1 MCPMKEDFPA
11 FNIALGKTLIAA
23 AWVDGELNQHEMVC
37 LKNLILQFQGITF
50 EDWRRLK
57 IYLAYPVSQCEQNS
71 IIQHFTEQVYSSNH
85 RKHAWESLITVLKA
99 DGKINK
105 EEKDFAEEMDE
116 ALLENSESFLRKLK
130 FFLFKDSIKQA
141 EPWQKNADSRDR
153 FIHEFFDNPAYFLFR
168 KILLKKDIHVPH
180 SKPELQKICLYASI
194 LCWLSNADKRI
205 TLPELNS
212 IRSILINT
220 CGVSEEI
227 AKCIQDVAFAMDV
240 SELQLSD
247 LVSSLRDVSTSA
259 ERNELFIAMTKL
271 VAIDNEVND
280 QELESLRTIAVYLE
294 ISNFVWVNSL
304 KNIVISTFGENTTT
318 L

>member
-1 MCPMKEDFPA
+1 MSDEFPA

-23 AWVDGELNQHEMVC
+23 AWVDGELNQHELVC
-37 LKNLILQFQGITF
+37 LKNLILQFPGITF

-57 IYLAYPVSQCEQNS
+57 IYLAYPMNQCEQNS
-71 IIQHFTEQVYSSNH
+71 IIKHFTEQVYSTGH
-85 RKHAWESLITVLKA
+85 RKHAWESLIAVLKA
-99 DGKINK
+99 DGKINV
-105 EEKDFAEEMDE
+105 EEKHFAEELDE
-116 ALLENSESFLRKLK
+116 ALLENSENFLRKLK
-130 FFLFKDSIKQA
+130 FLLFKDSIKQT
-141 EPWQKNADSRDR
+141 EPWQKNLDSRDR

-194 LCWLSNADKRI
+194 LCWLSNADKKI
-205 TLPELNS
+205 TLPELHMV
-212 IRSILINT
+212 RSILINS

-227 AKCIQDVAFAMDV
+227 AKCIQDVAFSIDV

-247 LVSSLRDVSTSA
+247 LVSSLRDVSSSS

>member
-1 MCPMKEDFPA
+1 MSDEFPA

-23 AWVDGELNQHEMVC
+23 AWVDGELNQHELVC
-37 LKNLILQFQGITF
+37 LKNLILQFPGITF

-57 IYLAYPVSQCEQNS
+57 IYLAYPMNQCEQNS
-71 IIQHFTEQVYSSNH
+71 IIKHFTEQVYSTGH
-85 RKHAWESLITVLKA
+85 RKHAWESLIAVLKA
-99 DGKINK
+99 DGKINV
-105 EEKDFAEEMDE
+105 EEKHFAEELDE
-116 ALLENSESFLRKLK
+116 TLLENSENFLRKLK
-130 FFLFKDSIKQA
+130 FLLFKDSIKQT
-141 EPWQKNADSRDR
+141 EPWQKNLDSRDR

-194 LCWLSNADKRI
+194 LCWLSNADKKI
-205 TLPELNS
+205 TLPELHMV
-212 IRSILINT
+212 RSILINT

-227 AKCIQDVAFAMDV
+227 AKCIQDVAFSIDV

-247 LVSSLRDVSTSA
+247 LVSSLRDVSSSS

>member
-1 MCPMKEDFPA
+1 MSDEFPA

-23 AWVDGELNQHEMVC
+23 AWVDGELNQHELVC
-37 LKNLILQFQGITF
+37 LKNLILQFPGITF

-57 IYLAYPVSQCEQNS
+57 IYLAYPMNQCEQNS
-71 IIQHFTEQVYSSNH
+71 IIKHFTEQVYSSGH
-85 RKHAWESLITVLKA
+85 RKHAWESLIAVLKA
-99 DGKINK
+99 DGKINV
-105 EEKDFAEEMDE
+105 EEKHFAEELDE
-116 ALLENSESFLRKLK
+116 ALLENSENFLRKLK
-130 FFLFKDSIKQA
+130 FLLFKDSIKQT
-141 EPWQKNADSRDR
+141 EPWQKNLDSRDR

-194 LCWLSNADKRI
+194 LCWLSNADKKI
-205 TLPELNS
+205 TLPELHMV
-212 IRSILINT
+212 RSILINT

-227 AKCIQDVAFAMDV
+227 AKCIQDVAFSIDV

-247 LVSSLRDVSTSA
+247 LVSSLRDVSSSS

-304 KNIVISTFGENTTT
+304 KNIVISTFGKNTTT

>member
-1 MCPMKEDFPA
+1 MSDEFPA

-23 AWVDGELNQHEMVC
+23 AWVDGELNQHELVC
-37 LKNLILQFQGITF
+37 LKNLILQFPGITF

-57 IYLAYPVSQCEQNS
+57 IYLAYPMNQCEQNS
-71 IIQHFTEQVYSSNH
+71 IIKHFTEQVYSTGH
-85 RKHAWESLITVLKA
+85 RKHAWESLIAVLKA
-99 DGKINK
+99 DGKINV
-105 EEKDFAEEMDE
+105 EEKHFAEELDE
-116 ALLENSESFLRKLK
+116 ALLENSENFLRKLK
-130 FFLFKDSIKQA
+130 FLLFKDSIKQT
-141 EPWQKNADSRDR
+141 EPWQKNLDTRDR

-194 LCWLSNADKRI
+194 LCWLSNADKKI
-205 TLPELNS
+205 TLPELHMV
-212 IRSILINT
+212 RSILINS

-227 AKCIQDVAFAMDV
+227 AKCIQDVAFSIDV

-247 LVSSLRDVSTSA
+247 LVSSLRDVSSSS